1 MFTACH
7 ISRNVF
13 RAFPEAI
20 KRDLIYS
27 RAFYNCRSSGH
38 ANNIIENRKHDRCS
52 KHRLRLFTSGHILN
66 KDEPP
71 PSDKTENFVGVE
83 TSERYPKLGK
93 YIPAAVG
100 GVIDGMPRYPSFSSA
115 PGILRASDYFGTVIF
130 AISGS
135 ITAASCGLDLFGAT
149 AIGTITALGGGTIR
163 DAIILHKQPFWIEEE
178 EYFFMACLVAFMT
191 FFLWPLIPSEN
202 VIKTKDEQEGEFLWW
217 GDALGVGTFAIVGA
231 MNACRMCVNPFFA
244 VLCGVVT
251 ATFGGMIRDIICGL
265 PKSTS
270 RGRIFHSHSD
280 IYGTTAA
287 AGASVYM
294 ITRYLKASLR
304 TRIYSGLIIAIGLR
318 WIAKAFCIGLPSW
331 QQMDFKTEP
340 PAK

>member
-7 ISRNVF
+7 ISRSVF
-13 RAFPEAI
+13 RSFPKTI
-20 KRDLIYS
+20 KTDLIYS
-27 RAFYNCRSSGH
+27 RTFYNCQSSGH
-38 ANNIIENRKHDRCS
+38 ANNINENNNHDRCS
-52 KHRLRLFTSGHILN
+52 KHRRRLFTSGYSLN
-66 KDEPP
+66 KDKP
-71 PSDKTENFVGVE
+71 PSSDKIENLDGVE
-83 TSERYPKLGK
+83 TSEIYPKLGK
-93 YIPAAVG
+93 HIPAAVG

-191 FFLWPLIPSEN
+191 FFLWPLLPSEN
-202 VIKTKDEQEGEFLWW
+202 VIKTKDGQEGEFLWW

-251 ATFGGMIRDIICGL
+251 ATFGGMIRDIVCGL

-280 IYGTTAA
+280 IYATTAA
-287 AGASVYM
+287 SGAATYM
-294 ITRYLKASLR
+294 IARHFKASMPI
-304 TRIYSGLIIAIGLR
+304 RIFSGLFAAIGLR
-318 WIAKAFCIGLPSW
+318 WLAKVYHIGLPSW
-331 QQMDFKTEP
+331 KQMDFKTE
-340 PAK
+340 AKNK